1 MVDVPGTLPSTFLPE
16 IDKSS
21 LETIKSWF
29 KSSIDQSVSSFQ
41 SEVNMLVESLLSD
54 ARETLKNP
62 EYANEIYT
70 RVPSQFTV
78 GVGDSETGIYGR
90 FSRSINTIVERTS
103 KAINDYIGGISFTS
117 QSQVD
122 SVSSQVDSFSSFISK
137 YIEDA
142 SKTSSDH
149 LSVKSDYFSTTLNSI
164 IDHAA
169 EQYSKHLLES
179 CLSGINRAT
188 ETAIGSLDRL
198 LSILKEY
205 KSLPDGI
212 YDNTDTILSDI
223 FDVYNESINKSV
235 SNYDSLISAYD
246 YHTATSQAIITSG
259 NIKIEQ
265 AITSSSQ
272 LINKRVS
279 DVGEILKSISPYVE
293 LLVIDYIVVSKVFQ
307 KIDELFVET
316 IRVRNDLDR
325 IIKDVSSDAEVVRK
339 SLYRHFDANYK
350 PVYVYGD
357 KYESEKRRVL
367 SDSYSI
373 LETGVNSIRTEF
385 STYVSPIAT
394 NIQTYS
400 DELQTAVIDY
410 IKEKIP
416 LIPVEQT
423 ELIASRFNK
432 ASSRSITR
440 VSSYIGSSSR
450 YVDYIT
456 DSIIK
461 HHDRL
466 VKRYYEFPPLIRY
479 TGAFDSPSR
488 LSAVDDTSFSFDV
501 ENIGGSPWF
510 GWFGVRVV
518 SASSQED
525 VEDADIDY
533 TPPYFIW
540 NKRIGIL
547 SIPPGGKYH
556 ATVVVPGSQVFNIK
570 KITEAGSHVKWNS
583 IINTIGVRLPWLK
596 T

>member
-1 MVDVPGTLPSTFLPE
+1 M
-16 IDKSS
+16 SS
-21 LETIKSWF
+21 
-29 KSSIDQSVSSFQ
+29 
-41 SEVNMLVESLLSD
+41 
-54 ARETLKNP
+54 
-62 EYANEIYT
+62 
-70 RVPSQFTV
+70 
-78 GVGDSETGIYGR
+78 
-90 FSRSINTIVERTS
+90 
-103 KAINDYIGGISFTS
+103 
-117 QSQVD
+117 
-122 SVSSQVDSFSSFISK
+122 
-137 YIEDA
+137 
-142 SKTSSDH
+142 
-149 LSVKSDYFSTTLNSI
+149 
-164 IDHAA
+164 
-169 EQYSKHLLES
+169 
-179 CLSGINRAT
+179 
-188 ETAIGSLDRL
+188 
-198 LSILKEY
+198 
-205 KSLPDGI
+205 
-212 YDNTDTILSDI
+212 
-223 FDVYNESINKSV
+223 
-235 SNYDSLISAYD
+235 YD
-246 YHTATSQAIITSG
+246 YHTLSSQSIITAG
-259 NIKIEQ
+259 NIKIEHV
-265 AITSSSQ
+265 INSSSQ
-272 LINKRVS
+272 LINSRVS

-518 SASSQED
+518 SASSPEDTD
-525 VEDADIDY
+525 VEY

-540 NKRIGIL
+540 NKRTGIS
-547 SIPPGGKYH
+547 SIPPGVNYH
-556 ATVVVPGSQVFNIK
+556 ATVVVPGSQIFNIK

>member
-223 FDVYNESINKSV
+223 FDVYNESINKSI
-235 SNYDSLISAYD
+235 SDYDSRMSSYD
-246 YHTATSQAIITSG
+246 YHTLSSQLIITAG
-259 NIKIEQ
+259 NTKIEQ
-265 AITSSSQ
+265 VMNSSSQ
-272 LINKRVS
+272 LINIRVS
-279 DVGEILKSISPYVE
+279 EVGNALKSISPYVE

-339 SLYRHFDANYK
+339 SLYRHFDVNYK

-466 VKRYYEFPPLIRY
+466 VNRYYEFPPLIRY

-518 SASSQED
+518 SASSPEDTD
-525 VEDADIDY
+525 VEY

>member
-21 LETIKSWF
+21 LGTIKSWF

-41 SEVNMLVESLLSD
+41 SEVNTLVESLLSD

-90 FSRSINTIVERTS
+90 FSRSINTTVERTS

-149 LSVKSDYFSTTLNSI
+149 LSLKSDYFSTTLNSI

-223 FDVYNESINKSV
+223 FDVYNESINKSI
-235 SNYDSLISAYD
+235 SDYDSRMSSYD
-246 YHTATSQAIITSG
+246 YHTLSSQSIITAG
-259 NIKIEQ
+259 NTKIEQ
-265 AITSSSQ
+265 VINSSSQ

-339 SLYRHFDANYK
+339 SLYRHFDVNYK

-410 IKEKIP
+410 IKENIP
-416 LIPVEQT
+416 RIPVEQT

-518 SASSQED
+518 SASSHED

-540 NKRIGIL
+540 NKRSGVL
-547 SIPPGGKYH
+547 SIPVDGNYH
-556 ATVVVPGSQVFNIK
+556 ATVVVPGSQIFNIK

>member
-223 FDVYNESINKSV
+223 FDVYNESINKSI
-235 SNYDSLISAYD
+235 SDYDSRMSSYD
-246 YHTATSQAIITSG
+246 YHTLSSQLIITAG
-259 NIKIEQ
+259 NTKIEQ
-265 AITSSSQ
+265 VMNSSSQ
-272 LINKRVS
+272 LINIRVS
-279 DVGEILKSISPYVE
+279 EVGNALKSISPYVE

-339 SLYRHFDANYK
+339 SLYRHFDVNYK

-518 SASSQED
+518 SASSPEDTD
-525 VEDADIDY
+525 VEY

>member
-41 SEVNMLVESLLSD
+41 SEVNTLVESLLSD

-90 FSRSINTIVERTS
+90 FSRSINTTVERTS

-223 FDVYNESINKSV
+223 FDVYNESINKSI
-235 SNYDSLISAYD
+235 SDYDSRMSSYD
-246 YHTATSQAIITSG
+246 YHTLSSQSIITAG
-259 NIKIEQ
+259 NTKIEQ
-265 AITSSSQ
+265 VINSSSQ
-272 LINKRVS
+272 LINSRVS

-518 SASSQED
+518 SASSPEDTD
-525 VEDADIDY
+525 VEY

-540 NKRIGIL
+540 NKRTGIS
-547 SIPPGGKYH
+547 SIPPGVNYH
-556 ATVVVPGSQVFNIK
+556 ATVVVPGSQIFNIK

>member
-41 SEVNMLVESLLSD
+41 SEVNTLVESLLSD

-90 FSRSINTIVERTS
+90 FSRSINTTVERTS

-223 FDVYNESINKSV
+223 FDVYNESINKSI
-235 SNYDSLISAYD
+235 SDYDSRMSSYD
-246 YHTATSQAIITSG
+246 YHTLSSQSIITAG
-259 NIKIEQ
+259 NTKIEQ
-265 AITSSSQ
+265 VINSSSQ
-272 LINKRVS
+272 LINSRVS
-279 DVGEILKSISPYVE
+279 DVGNVLKFISPHVE

-339 SLYRHFDANYK
+339 SLYRHFDVNYK

-518 SASSQED
+518 SASSPEDTD
-525 VEDADIDY
+525 VEY

-540 NKRIGIL
+540 NKRTGIS
-547 SIPPGGKYH
+547 SIPPGVNYH
-556 ATVVVPGSQVFNIK
+556 ATVVVPGSQIFNIK